1 MRVVIQRVREARVE
15 VDGETIG
22 RIGKTSETGETAD
35 ASAAPGRSGGFLLLV
50 GIGAGDTEA
59 TLDAMC
65 DKVVNLRVLADA
77 EGKMNLSLLDAR
89 GEILAVSQ
97 FTLYA
102 DCKKGRRPSFIRA
115 APPEMGARMFDLFVD
130 KLRATGL
137 RVETGR
143 FGAMMDV
150 HLVNDG
156 PVTIT
161 LDSDEL
167 FKRAD

>member
-22 RIGKTSETGETAD
+22 RIGNAISGEKSDDNSET
-35 ASAAPGRSGGFLLLV
+35 AAGAAGFLLLV
-50 GIGAGDTEA
+50 GIGAGDAEA
-59 TLDAMC
+59 TLQAMC

-77 EGKMNLSLLDAR
+77 DGKMNLSLIDVR

-102 DCKKGRRPSFIRA
+102 DCKKGRRPSFIHA
-115 APPEMGARMFDLFVD
+115 APPEMGARMFDLFVE

-137 RVETGR
+137 HVATGR